1 MIEFIEFMQERNNYL
16 IRFHNLNKEQIV
28 AIKIRNI
35 DGIDAFYE
43 KRQAILDIID
53 VLDEKI
59 QISVNQ
65 HAEITVEQKS
75 MVNKEIL
82 FRDELI
88 HDILKQDLEVISLI
102 EHEKQMLFEEM
113 NQLQKSRKVVSAYS
127 SKSRK
132 SSFDKEL

>member
-28 AIKIRNI
+28 AIKQRNI

-43 KRQAILDIID
+43 KRQAILDVID

-59 QISVNQ
+59 QVSVQQ
-65 HAEITVEQKS
+65 HSTITVEQKAIAS
-75 MVNKEIL
+75 KEIL

-102 EHEKQMLFEEM
+102 EQEKQYLFEEM
-113 NQLQKSRKVVSAYS
+113 NQLKKSRKAVSAYS

-132 SSFDKEL
+132 SSYDKEL

>member
-75 MVNKEIL
+75 MEQ
-82 FRDELI
+82 RDLVPRRT
-88 HDILKQDLEVISLI
+88 D
-102 EHEKQMLFEEM
+102 
-113 NQLQKSRKVVSAYS
+113 SRYFKAGLRSD
-127 SKSRK
+127 
-132 SSFDKEL
+132 FID